1 MKTKITLSFVFFT
14 LFLECKAQQINYS
27 IVKDDPT
34 FLFHA
39 KAGFFYDADFL
50 KDNNRAAYNYQAT
63 VNIGERIAVSG
74 EFIKAYKKWDR
85 PRENAINEFSK
96 SLYGLSGRGT
106 FFFQINDQKEDVR
119 VSLKKT
125 STNSGNYTIT
135 DETFIMA
142 PARTI
147 RKVGVTGS
155 AGFYRNN
162 YIDNQRYDTTFQI
175 QDQSGNSVNSMN
187 FATSFSGIRFSGG
200 FHATITQNFVINA
213 QNASTGERY
222 GRKSVRNKTDVFAE
236 VLYMPTVGVE
246 TSLVG
251 KPDNGGGNYTIA
263 NKPDIKNLGMRLLV
277 ESYTT
282 GPLGIGLRLEFGARP
297 GITYNIHSSGKLKN
311 MYMAAGFFLVFNK

>member
-1 MKTKITLSFVFFT
+1 MKLKLIFSTIIMSLHWGY
-14 LFLECKAQQINYS
+14 KAQQINYS
-27 IVKDDPT
+27 VVKDDPT

-39 KAGFFYDADFL
+39 KAGFFYDADFS
-50 KDNNRAAYNYQAT
+50 KNNNRSAYNYQAT
-63 VNIGERIAVSG
+63 VNIGERLSVSG

-96 SLYGLSGRGT
+96 SLYGLNGRGT
-106 FFFQINDQKEDVR
+106 FFFQVTDQKEDVK

-147 RKVGVTGS
+147 RKVGITGS

-162 YIDNQRYDTTFQI
+162 YIESQKYDTTFQI
-175 QDQSGNSVNSMN
+175 QDQTGNSVNSMN
-187 FATSFSGIRFSGG
+187 FATSFSGLRFSGG
-200 FHATITQNFVINA
+200 FHAIISQNFVINA
-213 QNASTGERY
+213 QNTSTGERY

-236 VLYMPTVGVE
+236 ILYMPTVGIE
-246 TSLVG
+246 SSLVG
-251 KPDNGGGNYTIA
+251 KADNGGGNYSIT
-263 NKPDIKNLGMRLLV
+263 NKPSIKNLGMRLLV

-282 GPLGIGLRLEFGARP
+282 GPLGIGIRLEFGARP
-297 GITYNIHSSGKLKN
+297 GLTYNIHSSGKLKN
-311 MYMAAGFFLVFNK
+311 MYMAAGFFIALNK